1 LVSEEF
7 PCRFPGLVLATL
19 SAEYHVF
26 RATLVS
32 IVLSLA
38 VGQPASLL
46 CKVACDGARECHH
59 EYSGSTSPDVASDTS
74 CDHVA
79 PGVSPF
85 LKEDSR
91 RTSAPSGDAI
101 EVPRSGLDASTID
114 TLAGRE
120 PGQLWSLEKR
130 PLVTALRI

>member
-1 LVSEEF
+1 MQI
-7 PCRFPGLVLATL
+7 PGLDLATL
-19 SAEYHVF
+19 STEYHVF

-46 CKVACDGARECHH
+46 CKVACDGASGCHH
-59 EYSGSTSPDVASDTS
+59 EYSGSKSPDVASDTS

-79 PGVSPF
+79 PGDSPF
-85 LKEDSR
+85 LKEDSL
-91 RTSAPSGDAI
+91 RTPAPNGGHAI
-101 EVPRSGLDASTID
+101 EVPRSALDAPTID
-114 TLAGRE
+114 ARTGRE